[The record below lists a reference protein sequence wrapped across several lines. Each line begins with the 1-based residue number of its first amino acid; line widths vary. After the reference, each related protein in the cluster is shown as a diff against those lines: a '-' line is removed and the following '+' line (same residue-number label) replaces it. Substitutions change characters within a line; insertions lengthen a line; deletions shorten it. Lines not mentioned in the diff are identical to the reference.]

1 MITQILKRDGTTEDF
16 MPYKIEDAIKKVT
29 EDSSYKVGDII
40 DNATRVTA
48 IQLVEFLDQFTS
60 LNSIDE
66 VKTLAEKYINEIQ
79 KEIKLCQ

>member
-1 MITQILKRDGTTEDF
+1 MKDRSQF
-16 MPYKIEDAIKKVT
+16 YKQPKKF
-29 EDSSYKVGDII
+29 G
-40 DNATRVTA
+40 
-48 IQLVEFLDQFTS
+48 